1 MDARGINSVNSS
13 ETSSVS
19 SSKDSRSFSF
29 SNINSYELV
38 NNIRTQLALVQIYDY
53 TRSNNYYLPY
63 RSYVIN
69 TSKN

>member
-19 SSKDSRSFSF
+19 SSKDSRSS
-29 SNINSYELV
+29 SINSYELV

>member
-1 MDARGINSVNSS
+1 MDARGVNSVNSS

-19 SSKDSRSFSF
+19 SSKDSRSSSF

>member
-19 SSKDSRSFSF
+19 SSKDSRSS
-29 SNINSYELV
+29 SINSYELV

-53 TRSNNYYLPY
+53 TRSNNYYLRY